1 MLGCF
6 LYMCTDTHT
15 HERTQM
21 YFSNKI
27 QLNTTISYALTFQG
41 ESRVNT
47 LYLQLLTFF
56 LPKLVT
62 SFSRCAKKSRGRRG
76 RSNRFDPF
84 PGEYKWSQSLW
95 RRKRLLVSLQA
106 GACCIDSQWSTLLTG
121 QARSLRH
128 TNMVRGCGQMLCSKK
143 TDPLET

>member
-6 LYMCTDTHT
+6 LYMCTDTRT

-76 RSNRFDPF
+76 RSGLTLSLVNTNGPKVF
-84 PGEYKWSQSLW
+84 GEGK
-95 RRKRLLVSLQA
+95 
-106 GACCIDSQWSTLLTG
+106 GF
-121 QARSLRH
+121 
-128 TNMVRGCGQMLCSKK
+128 
-143 TDPLET
+143 